1 MGQLHG
7 RRALITGGAS
17 GIGRATAQRFV
28 AEGARV
34 VISDPE
40 EEAGQATA
48 DWLGVDCSHIP
59 HDVSSEASL
68 ARAFIL
74 TEQLLGGVDVVIN
87 SAGISLPGTVDDTSL
102 AEWRRVLGVNC
113 DGFFLAASMGCAP

>member
-1 MGQLHG
+1 MGQLDG
-7 RRALITGGAS
+7 RRALITGGTS

-34 VISDPE
+34 VISDLD

-59 HDVSSEASL
+59 YDVSSEASW

-74 TEQLLGGVDVVIN
+74 TEQLLGGVDVVSTVPG
-87 SAGISLPGTVDDTSL
+87 SACQARSRT
-102 AEWRRVLGVNC
+102 RRSRSG
-113 DGFFLAASMGCAP
+113 GGCSA